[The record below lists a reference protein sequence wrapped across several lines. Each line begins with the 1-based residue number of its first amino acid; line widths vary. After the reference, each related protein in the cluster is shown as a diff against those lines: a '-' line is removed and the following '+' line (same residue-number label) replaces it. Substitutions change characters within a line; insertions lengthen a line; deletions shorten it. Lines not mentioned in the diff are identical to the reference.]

1 MKLTVKN
8 LGAIK
13 EGSIDLSKKV
23 YLFVGYNNSGK
34 TYMSKLIFTIFR
46 KETINKF
53 LKSKEYQD
61 LATTINFL
69 QDKSIELTEKLVTD
83 ILKSFAMYLEKDID
97 FATPNIEF
105 TFLSEKHKKLFFNSK
120 LKQTIGIGFGNGNS
134 YGIYTFLKE
143 ENSSQIKFIDN
154 EFLKNLPFDIYE
166 EFPKKKI
173 EETYLNR
180 TKETEL
186 KEDLVTLLLRKIFDT
201 RNSTSYFFAADR
213 IFYLKNNDWA
223 ANKKVQQLNEIRE
236 KLREKHNKEN
246 LFLPEELLLLSEQN
260 YTEAED
266 VLLTEIY
273 KLEQNIKNG
282 EEKSNDYYANLLH
295 KFNTIL
301 GGKIVHEL
309 VVLGAIKA
317 VRWKFL
323 FEDFNRKEMN
333 LELSKVSSSVN
344 QLSTLS
350 LYLQYFAKEKRNFLF
365 IDEPEENLHPENQIK
380 LLNLLLEFA
389 SMNENRLLL
398 TTHSPLLAEHLNN
411 YLYAS
416 YIRNE
421 KQDLTEEV
429 ENLTAFNP
437 NVTVD
442 SKEVAIYFF
451 ENKHKIREYKH
462 KQFGVAFSDFNA
474 EKAKISEL
482 KDLLVEQ
489 IYELGK

>member
-1 MKLTVKN
+1 MKLIVKN

-34 TYMSKLIFTIFR
+34 TYMSKLIFKIFR
-46 KETINKF
+46 QETITKF
-53 LKSKEYQD
+53 IKSEEYQD
-61 LATTINFL
+61 LATKIDFL
-69 QDKSIELTEKLVTD
+69 QDKSIELSENLVNN
-83 ILKSFAMYLEKDID
+83 ILKNFATYLKKDLD
-97 FATPNIEF
+97 FANPKIEF
-105 TFLSEKHKKLFFNSK
+105 TFLSERHKKQFFNSK
-120 LKQTIGIGFGNGNS
+120 FIQTSGIGFGNGNR
-134 YGIYTFLKE
+134 YDIYTFSKE
-143 ENSSQIKFIDN
+143 ENSNFIQFIDN
-154 EFLKNLPFDIYE
+154 EFLKNLPLDIYE
-166 EFPKKKI
+166 EFPKKKL
-173 EETYLNR
+173 EETYRNR
-180 TKETEL
+180 IQESEL
-186 KEDLVTLLLRKIFDT
+186 KEDLVTLLLEKLFNM
-201 RNSTSYFFAADR
+201 RNLSSYFFAADR

-223 ANKKVQQLNEIRE
+223 ANKKVQQLNEIS
-236 KLREKHNKEN
+236 KTLREKHKKEN

-273 KLEQNIKNG
+273 KLEQDIKNG
-282 EEKSNDYYANLLH
+282 EEESNTYYANLLQ
-295 KFNTIL
+295 KFNDIL
-301 GGKIVHEL
+301 GGKIIHEL

-323 FEDFNRKEMN
+323 FEDLNKKEMR
-333 LELSKVSSSVN
+333 LELPKVSSAVN

-350 LYLQYFAKEKRNFLF
+350 LYLEYFAKDKQNFLF

-380 LLNLLLEFA
+380 FLNLLLEFA
-389 SMNENRLLL
+389 SMNENRLLM

-416 YIRNE
+416 YISNE
-421 KQDLTEEV
+421 KYELNSEIYKSSSFNSNV
-429 ENLTAFNP
+429 NLDNK
-437 NVTVD
+437 NLGV
-442 SKEVAIYFF
+442 YFF
-451 ENKHKIREYKH
+451 GENRVLEYKH

-482 KDLLVEQ
+482 KDLLTEQ

>member
-1 MKLTVKN
+1 MKLIVKN

-13 EGSIDLSKKV
+13 EGTIDLSKKV

-34 TYMSKLIFTIFR
+34 TYMSKLIFKIFR
-46 KETINKF
+46 KETVNKF

-69 QDKSIELTEKLVTD
+69 QDKSIELTEKLVND
-83 ILKSFAMYLEKDID
+83 ILKNFAMYLEKDID

-105 TFLSEKHKKLFFNSK
+105 TFLSENHKRQFLNTK
-120 LKQTIGIGFGNGNS
+120 LKQTIGIGFGNGSS
-134 YGIYTFLKE
+134 YDIYTFLKE

-154 EFLKNLPFDIYE
+154 DFFKNLPFDIYE

-180 TKETEL
+180 TKENEL
-186 KEDLVTLLLRKIFDT
+186 KEDLVTLLLRKAFDT

-236 KLREKHNKEN
+236 TLREKHKKEN

-273 KLEQNIKNG
+273 KLEQDIKNG
-282 EEKSNDYYANLLH
+282 EEKSNDYYTNLLH
-295 KFNTIL
+295 QFNTIL

-323 FEDFNRKEMN
+323 FEDLNKKEMR
-333 LELSKVSSSVN
+333 LELPKVSSAVN

-350 LYLQYFAKEKRNFLF
+350 LYLEYFAKDKQNFLF

-380 LLNLLLEFA
+380 FLNLLLEFA
-389 SMNENRLLL
+389 SMNENRLLM

-411 YLYAS
+411 YLGIAYLKDKNINANQNGIVS
-416 YIRNE
+416 KDVNF
-421 KQDLTEEV
+421 DLD
-429 ENLTAFNP
+429 
-437 NVTVD
+437 NVGV
-442 SKEVAIYFF
+442 YFF
-451 ENKHKIREYKH
+451 GNNRILPYKFDEY
-462 KQFGVAFSDFNA
+462 GVTFSDFNQVIRSNQEA
-474 EKAKISEL
+474 NSKITDEIYHL
-482 KDLLVEQ
+482 KIQD
-489 IYELGK
+489 